1 MIHHIVMF
9 KLKPGTSKDSQA
21 VKDVFAT
28 LQSLPQTI
36 PQICGW
42 ECGMNIAHRPIAYDV
57 GLYSTFDN
65 EQDLATY
72 VAHPDHQAMIG
83 KWREI
88 ADWNIADWAK

>member
-1 MIHHIVMF
+1 MIHPIVMF
-9 KLKPGTSKDSQA
+9 KLKPGIGKDSQA

-36 PQICGW
+36 PEICGW
-42 ECGMNIAHRPIAYDV
+42 ECGMNIAHLPIAYDV

-72 VAHPDHQAMIG
+72 VAHPDHQAMVG